1 MRASSTC
8 AGHARLIHN
17 MLSGYRLMWML
28 VMFDLPVVTKPER
41 KAANEFRLNLLDMG
55 FLRSQLS
62 VYMRFCTSHTQV
74 QTYCQRVE
82 QALPLG
88 GQVNILQM
96 TDKQY
101 ERIISFQGRKIM
113 AAKKTPDQFDLF

>member
-1 MRASSTC
+1 
-8 AGHARLIHN
+8 

-28 VMFDLPVVTKPER
+28 VMFDLPVVEAAER
-41 KAANEFRLNLLDMG
+41 AAATQFRLSLLDMG
-55 FLRSQLS
+55 FSRAQLS
-62 VYMRFCTSHTQV
+62 VYMRFCTSPTQI

-82 QALPLG
+82 ASLPKG

-101 ERIISFQGRKIM
+101 ERIISFHGRRKDPS
-113 AAKKTPDQFDLF
+113 KKTPDQFDLFG

>member
-1 MRASSTC
+1 
-8 AGHARLIHN
+8 

-28 VMFDLPVVTKPER
+28 VMFDLPVVTQSER
-41 KAANEFRLNLLDMG
+41 KAANEFRLSLLDMG

-62 VYMRFCTSHTQV
+62 VYMRFCTSHAQV

-82 QALPLG
+82 EALPLG

-101 ERIISFQGRKIM
+101 ERIISFQGRKAM
-113 AAKKTPDQFDLF
+113 PPKKTPDQFDLF

>member
-1 MRASSTC
+1 
-8 AGHARLIHN
+8 

-28 VMFDLPVVTKPER
+28 VMFDLPVVSAPER
-41 KAANEFRLNLLDMG
+41 AAANQFRHSLLDMG
-55 FLRSQLS
+55 FSRAQLS

-82 QALPLG
+82 AALPKG
-88 GQVNILQM
+88 GQVNVLQL

-101 ERIISFQGRKIM
+101 ERIISFQGRRKEP
-113 AAKKTPDQFDLF
+113 AKKTPDQFDLFG

>member
-1 MRASSTC
+1 
-8 AGHARLIHN
+8 
-17 MLSGYRLMWML
+17 
-28 VMFDLPVVTKPER
+28 MFDLPVITKPER
-41 KAANEFRLNLLDMG
+41 KAANDFRLSLLDMG

-62 VYMRFCTSHTQV
+62 VYMRFCTSHSQI

-82 QALPLG
+82 DALPEG

-101 ERIISFQGRKIM
+101 ERIISYQGQK
-113 AAKKTPDQFDLF
+113 ATHAKKTPDQFDLF

>member
-1 MRASSTC
+1 
-8 AGHARLIHN
+8 

-28 VMFDLPVVTKPER
+28 VMFDLPVITKPER
-41 KAANEFRLNLLDMG
+41 KAANKFRLSLLDLG

-62 VYMRFCTSHTQV
+62 VYMRFCTSYKQV
-74 QTYCQRVE
+74 QTYCQLVE

-101 ERIISFQGRKIM
+101 ERIISFQGRKAM
-113 AAKKTPDQFDLF
+113 PTKKTPDQFDLF

>member
-1 MRASSTC
+1 
-8 AGHARLIHN
+8 

-28 VMFDLPVVTKPER
+28 VMFDLPVVTQSER
-41 KAANEFRLNLLDMG
+41 KAANDFRLSLLDMG

-62 VYMRFCTSHTQV
+62 VYMRFCTSHAQV

-82 QALPLG
+82 EALPLG

-101 ERIISFQGRKIM
+101 ERIISFQGRKAM
-113 AAKKTPDQFDLF
+113 APKKTPDQFDLF

>member
-1 MRASSTC
+1 
-8 AGHARLIHN
+8 

-28 VMFDLPVVTKPER
+28 VMFDLPVVETAER
-41 KAANEFRLNLLDMG
+41 AAATQFRLSLLDMG
-55 FLRSQLS
+55 FSRAQLS
-62 VYMRFCTSHTQV
+62 VYMRFCTSPAQI

-82 QALPLG
+82 ASLPKG

-101 ERIISFQGRKIM
+101 ERIISFHGRRKDPP
-113 AAKKTPDQFDLF
+113 KKTPDQFDLFG